1 MGDTI
6 QRRNNSPCYT
16 NEKNDRK
23 KPQAKRFRKGE
34 HKEATKGSTLREQW
48 LRGGGYFGSTLL
60 RWGQLKDEQMGV
72 LARYY

>member
-1 MGDTI
+1 VI
-6 QRRNNSPCYT
+6 QY
-16 NEKNDRK
+16 EEEIILLVIQLRK
-23 KPQAKRFRKGE
+23 MTGTKPQAKRFRKGE